1 MRVLTYWHLQLL
13 LMTHITT
20 TEFIVPGMSGD
31 AVILITVAA
40 AITGGDVIAV
50 GQAALFL
57 RGREDKG
64 TGEHCSGL
72 GELLD
77 QVCALSLRTTSLMS
91 SYCTLLAHS

>member
-1 MRVLTYWHLQLL
+1 
-13 LMTHITT
+13 
-20 TEFIVPGMSGD
+20 MSGD

-40 AITGGDVIAV
+40 AITGGDVVAV

-77 QVCALSLRTTSLMS
+77 QVCM
-91 SYCTLLAHS
+91 LLVSDHQLQLQSAHTAYTIVVAVSAER

>member
-1 MRVLTYWHLQLL
+1 M
-13 LMTHITT
+13 
-20 TEFIVPGMSGD
+20 PGMSGD

-77 QVCALSLRTTSLMS
+77 QVCAR
-91 SYCTLLAHS
+91 CH